1 MSVIAYVSD
10 LWRKRFGWDRAS
22 GGWDIPKDVEP
33 LATLHTCTYA
43 EDMLR
48 AHGIDPEAF
57 RAVLSSSAPAVTVT
71 INALDGAS
79 VADFIRRSTPAKEK

>member
-1 MSVIAYVSD
+1 MRVIAFISD
-10 LWRKRFGWDRAS
+10 LWRKRFGWNVPRDMA
-22 GGWDIPKDVEP
+22 PPEP
-33 LATLHTCTYA
+33 LGCTYA

-79 VADFIRRSTPAKEK
+79 VADFIRRSTPAAKEP